1 MLTAIRIAKEYD
13 IEITLDHATDS
24 QAILDQIKE
33 SGFPCICGPSLCHKD
48 KFECAN
54 DSFETPN
61 KMYEKRNLI
70 CDHNRF
76 PIQSPTISAI
86 KCRTCT

>member
-24 QAILDQIKE
+24 QVILDQIKE

-54 DSFETPN
+54 IYLKHQIRCMKKESCLRSQPIPHSIPN
-61 KMYEKRNLI
+61 NI
-70 CDHNRF
+70 CH
-76 PIQSPTISAI
+76 
-86 KCRTCT
+86 